1 MLEEVN
7 NSQIFKG
14 EEPTEIEVTLAQF
27 DAMVEQKKAL
37 DRLLTNPDFQSV
49 IVTGYL
55 EDDYTRLADLL
66 KNPSVNKKIV
76 EDRAVIVD
84 KIVAKGYLEN
94 YIATLQ
100 KTTEGLDNPEQRVLL
115 VKELDAMAEAET
127 ASEES

>member
-7 NSQIFKG
+7 SSQIFEG

-27 DAMVEQKKAL
+27 DTMVEQKKAL
-37 DRLLTNPDFQSV
+37 DRLLVNPDFQRV

-55 EDDYTRLADLL
+55 EEDYTRLADLL

-94 YIATLQ
+94 FIATLQ
-100 KTTEGLDNPEQRVLL
+100 RTTEGIDNPEQRALL
-115 VKELDAMAEAET
+115 VKELSAL
-127 ASEES
+127 EEGA

>member
-7 NSQIFKG
+7 SSQIFEG

-37 DRLLTNPDFQSV
+37 DRLLINPDFHAV

-55 EDDYTRLADLL
+55 EEDYNRLSDLL
-66 KNPSVNKKIV
+66 KNPTINKKIV

-100 KTTEGLDNPEQRVLL
+100 KTTEGIDNPENRVLL
-115 VKELDAMAEAET
+115 VKELDAMAEAEV

>member
-7 NSQIFKG
+7 NSQIFEG

-37 DRLLTNPDFQSV
+37 DRLLINPDFQAIV
-49 IVTGYL
+49 VTGYL
-55 EDDYTRLADLL
+55 EEDYTRLADLL
-66 KNPSVNKKIV
+66 KNPSINKKVV

-94 YIATLQ
+94 FIATLQ
-100 KTTEGLDNPEQRVLL
+100 KTTEGIDDPEQRVQL
-115 VKELDAMAEAET
+115 VKELDALAEAEG
-127 ASEES
+127 E